1 MESLSALMAALLVKN
16 GSIECHVLGRNFVAP
31 KKIQNLLPIQKREHI
46 IRAFISQTFPAV
58 RVDMIH
64 HETDILLRIGSKVS
78 SFRKKTAYKFMVA
91 FRRAFLVGRA
101 WITTESSWVIVRSGY
116 SRRYP
121 LKSS

>member
-31 KKIQNLLPIQKREHI
+31 KKIQNLLPIQKRKHI

-64 HETDILLRIGSKVS
+64 HKTDIFLRIGSKVS
-78 SFRKKTAYKFMVA
+78 SFRKKTAYKFMVT
-91 FRRAFLVGRA
+91 FCGAFLVGST
-101 WITTESSWVIVRSGY
+101 WIATESSWVIARSGY